1 MNGKLTRDP
10 EHGYVWTTKRN
21 KCGDTKRVKVG
32 NVTMEQARKV
42 VADIDGVPMECPNGF
57 HVELGG
63 WRKLWNLDDMI
74 AAYEAELNLS
84 KPKEHVA

>member
-1 MNGKLTRDP
+1 
-10 EHGYVWTTKRN
+10 
-21 KCGDTKRVKVG
+21 
-32 NVTMEQARKV
+32 V
-42 VADIDGVPMECPNGF
+42 VADIDGVPMECPGGY